1 MKYLIIFLSFIF
13 YSVALP
19 AQDKGK
25 DIVTEKLDVS
35 GNCGSCKKRI
45 EKAAYIKGVK
55 RAEWDKET
63 KVLTVTYKPSKT
75 SDKKILKA
83 VAEYGHDSEGFT
95 ANEDAYAKLP
105 ECCRYRTG
113 VCHEE

>member
-1 MKYLIIFLSFIF
+1 MKYLIIFLSFVF

-25 DIVTEKLDVS
+25 DIATEVVTVK
-35 GNCGSCKKRI
+35 GNCGECKERI

-63 KVLTVTYKPSKT
+63 KELTVTYRPSKT
-75 SDKKILKA
+75 NTDDILKSIA
-83 VAEYGHDSEGFT
+83 DVGHDSDKYISDDKVY
-95 ANEDAYAKLP
+95 NKLP
-105 ECCRYRTG
+105 GCCQYRTNT
-113 VCHEE
+113 CDH

>member
-19 AQDKGK
+19 AQDKEV
-25 DIVTEKLDVS
+25 VTEKFDVS
-35 GNCGSCKKRI
+35 GNCSSCKKRI

-55 RAEWDKET
+55 RADWDKET
-63 KVLTVTYKPSKT
+63 KELTVTYKTSKT
-75 SDKKILKA
+75 SKEDILKA
-83 VAEYGHDSEGFT
+83 IAEYGHDSESYT
-95 ANEDAYAKLP
+95 ANEDAYAELP